1 MASPFA
7 PGKKIIE
14 RGRFC
19 RPILPAPAK
28 GEQAVNETIADFKER
43 T

>member
-1 MASPFA
+1 MGSPFA
-7 PGKKIIE
+7 PDKKIIE

-28 GEQAVNETIADFKER
+28 GEQAVKNVIAGF
-43 T
+43 

>member
-1 MASPFA
+1 MASLFA

-28 GEQAVNETIADFKER
+28 GEQAVKNVIASF
-43 T
+43 

>member
-1 MASPFA
+1 MDDHLALETNY
-7 PGKKIIE
+7 K

-19 RPILPAPAK
+19 RPISPVPAK
-28 GEQAVNETIADFKER
+28 RQQAVKNVIAGFKER